1 MRGRKG
7 GEEGG
12 RRRKRWREVGEG
24 REVQRGGAGS
34 GQGFD
39 LHPAPWLR
47 GRASNQRS
55 LSSLRATPSG
65 FPSLSPYFPASF

>member
-12 RRRKRWREVGEG
+12 GRRKRWREVGEG

-34 GQGFD
+34 GQGFEF
-39 LHPAPWLR
+39 APSTLTQ
-47 GRASNQRS
+47 G
-55 LSSLRATPSG
+55 LS
-65 FPSLSPYFPASF
+65 F